1 MFCRQRIAPTKSGW
15 LPTMMTRFRFLRTFK
30 ILVLRGIV
38 DDDGRARRGG
48 LARRLAVV
56 GLAGAVA
63 GWGMLATG
71 GWGYLRHVRGFQRV
85 AWVDAAWPAR
95 WPNLRRSMGEHYL
108 QEGARAVE
116 QRDFSRALWL
126 YRAGVARVPG
136 DREGRLALA
145 GLYVA
150 HRRSDL
156 AAELL
161 TSGVAVLAGDPDYVR
176 PTLQF
181 LFERQEDDRLAGLC
195 RDLLVSAATPEAGRT
210 RPMVA
215 YFAALVAFHH
225 GDYDQTETLLREH
238 RLLATAEGLVL
249 LAETDW
255 ERGFP
260 DLALARLAQLVDGTD
275 APDAAYALISRI
287 HRARGAWRDLELNA
301 TRRLAHAPL
310 AAEPRLDLLRL
321 ALERGDEARLQAAL
335 AAYLSSFAREPAALL
350 ALGDFAAGA
359 GRPEWIAR
367 LQSDFQARGWP
378 AGPVQLLHAEAE
390 INRGDHGA
398 ALARLD
404 AAVGAGSAERSDPL
418 APVADGL
425 RAVAL
430 FGLGREDEGRLRL
443 DHLLTRPN
451 LRAANLAAVAT
462 RLLKLDRAAEARAV
476 LARAVAIDPLNQ
488 SALTLLV
495 RLEVRSQ
502 DAAALAEHVPRLL
515 AMRRPAREVLVLA
528 AREVGSD
535 RHLLLPGQAALL
547 AAMHSRLNE
556 PWTPRPDAR

>member
-1 MFCRQRIAPTKSGW
+1 MSK
-15 LPTMMTRFRFLRTFK
+15 RFRFPRTFK
-30 ILVLRGIV
+30 LLVLRGIV
-38 DDDGRARRGG
+38 ESDGRVRPGALAGRLALIG
-48 LARRLAVV
+48 LSAAVV
-56 GLAGAVA
+56 G
-63 GWGMLATG
+63 WGLLATG
-71 GWGYLRHVRGFQRV
+71 GWGYLRYIRGFQRV
-85 AWVDAAWPAR
+85 AWADAAWPAR

-108 QEGARAVE
+108 LEGARAVE
-116 QRDFSRALWL
+116 QRDLSRALWL

-150 HRRSDL
+150 HRRNDL

-161 TSGVAVLAGDPDYVR
+161 ASGVARFSGDPDYVR
-176 PTLQF
+176 PALQF
-181 LFERQEDDRLAGLC
+181 LFEQQEDDRLAGLC
-195 RDLLVSAATPEAGRT
+195 REVLASLATPEAGRT

-225 GDYDQTETLLREH
+225 GDYDWTETLLLEH
-238 RLLATAEGLVL
+238 RLLATGEGLVL

-260 DLALARLAQLVDGTD
+260 DLALARLGQLVDETD

-287 HRARGAWRDLELNA
+287 HRARGDWRALELNA

-321 ALERGDEARLQAAL
+321 ALERGDEARLNAAL
-335 AAYLSSFAREPAALL
+335 ASYLSSFAHEQAALL

-359 GRPEWIAR
+359 GRTELTAR
-367 LQSDFQARGWP
+367 LQSAFQARGWP
-378 AGPVQLLHAEAE
+378 TGPVQLLHAEAE
-390 INRGDHGA
+390 INRGNPVA
-398 ALARLD
+398 ALARLGD
-404 AAVGAGSAERSDPL
+404 AAGAGAVEWSGPL
-418 APVADGL
+418 APVADSL

-443 DHLLTRPN
+443 NHLLTRPN
-451 LRAANLAAVAT
+451 LRAANLEAVAT
-462 RLLKLDRAAEARAV
+462 RLLKLDRAAEAREV
-476 LARAVAIDPLNQ
+476 LARAVVIDPRNQ

-495 RLEVRSQ
+495 RLEAESRH
-502 DAAALAEHVPRLL
+502 AAALSEHLPRLL
-515 AMRRPAREVLVLA
+515 AMRRPAREVLALA
-528 AREVGSD
+528 AREIGSD

-547 AAMHSRLNE
+547 AAVHARLNE
-556 PWTPRPDAR
+556 PGAPPQPEAR